1 MASKGEWTELL
12 HSAEGRWP
20 KTIFWLDPHRYVGL
34 ALSELGLEE
43 AHSAVAGG
51 VARLLERLPG
61 LAELTFADGTPIAD
75 EDTLAWVKRHA
86 PSSGMGTSAS
96 TPVPMPPMPV
106 MQTGGGELSLPEETK
121 NLIESGK
128 LSEAM
133 LGFESTLVA
142 VADRRSKFNLKVQL
156 AQALAAAGDTQT
168 ARPILEA
175 LDEEVERFELET
187 WEPNLARATV
197 QTLLAVLVAGPSP
210 DSKPPEFAERLL
222 HLRTRLARLDALAAL
237 AGSSA

>member
-1 MASKGEWTELL
+1 MPSLPL
-12 HSAEGRWP
+12 VH
-20 KTIFWLDPHRYVGL
+20 
-34 ALSELGLEE
+34 
-43 AHSAVAGG
+43 AGG
-51 VARLLERLPG
+51 G
-61 LAELTFADGTPIAD
+61 D
-75 EDTLAWVKRHA
+75 
-86 PSSGMGTSAS
+86 
-96 TPVPMPPMPV
+96 
-106 MQTGGGELSLPEETK
+106 LSLPEETK

-128 LSEAM
+128 LMEAV

-197 QTLLAVLVAGPSP
+197 QTLLAVLVAGSSP
-210 DSKPPEFAERLL
+210 NSKTPEFAERLL
-222 HLRTRLARLDALAAL
+222 LLRTRLARLDALAAL
-237 AGSSA
+237 AGTSV